1 MKRVYN
7 RSDYFGV
14 RGDSVFVLVR
24 LGGWV
29 GRGGSVVF
37 VSSQAAVINSC

>member
-29 GRGGSVVF
+29 GGWVEVGVLF
-37 VSSQAAVINSC
+37 L